1 MTEIT
6 QHSLQSQVIQE
17 EVSIDERNVNSILE
31 EEDITEATSSNL
43 NRTPSPPRDKHEKLH
58 QNGGS
63 DSEEDV
69 TEEAVQRFSFC
80 KPTTGMDS
88 LSTDSAENAIEE
100 TDAATTTS
108 NRDQEQDGHSHI
120 LANVHEHAD
129 PEQASS
135 DSHLIGSTDTVNSAT
150 MSTAPT
156 TAANTAASTD
166 SNVNSNSNS
175 NPTNSNPTNSNPTN
189 SNPTNSN
196 SNHSNSS
203 SNHSN
208 SSSNHS
214 NSNIAYTTQNSPPSI
229 RGRSASS
236 ASPTTLN
243 GSLLPRSQRVWEMD
257 RQAPECRRCHRRFNF
272 LIRRHHCRR
281 CGQIVCD
288 KCSSNRIRLPVEE
301 LIEDPIVSPSQY
313 PLLASQSQRV
323 CDTCYREPIRRSS
336 ESHQRRGH
344 RSTRPMGFGSQMR
357 RTDSNQS
364 LMIDCPVCGTTF
376 LGMQKN
382 EQEEHLQ
389 RCLNVGSPP
398 VQSPRYIVY
407 QLSQDS
413 TQIGDECP
421 ICFEEFEQGDKISRM
436 ICLCSYHQQCLG
448 SWLQKGKGC
457 PVHYDF
463 LQI

>member
-6 QHSLQSQVIQE
+6 QQPLQSQIIQE
-17 EVSIDERNVNSILE
+17 EPFSDQEDVNSILE
-31 EEDITEATSSNL
+31 EEDITETTVGNL
-43 NRTPSPPRDKHEKLH
+43 HFNRPPSPIRDTYERLH

-63 DSEEDV
+63 DSEEDM
-69 TEEAVQRFSFC
+69 TEENVQRFDVGEITS
-80 KPTTGMDS
+80 TMDS
-88 LSTDSAENAIEE
+88 LSTVTAENAAEE
-100 TDAATTTS
+100 TDAETAATS
-108 NRDQEQDGHSHI
+108 IREHEEQEENSHI
-120 LANVHEHAD
+120 PATVHEQVD
-129 PEQASS
+129 PEQVSS
-135 DSHLIGSTDTVNSAT
+135 DNHSIGPTDTVNSVT
-150 MSTAPT
+150 MP
-156 TAANTAASTD
+156 TAASTATSTPT
-166 SNVNSNSNS
+166 SNGSSS
-175 NPTNSNPTNSNPTN
+175 SS
-189 SNPTNSN
+189 S
-196 SNHSNSS
+196 SS
-203 SNHSN
+203 SNHKN
-208 SSSNHS
+208 SSTAH
-214 NSNIAYTTQNSPPSI
+214 TTHNSPPSI

-236 ASPTTLN
+236 ASPTTLH
-243 GSLLPRSQRVWEMD
+243 GGLLPRSQRVWEMD

-272 LIRRHHCRR
+272 LVRRHHCRR

-344 RSTRPMGFGSQMR
+344 RSTRPMAFGSQMR

-364 LMIDCPVCGTTF
+364 LMIDCPVCGITF
-376 LGMQKN
+376 LGMQKS

-407 QLSQDS
+407 QLSQES

-421 ICFEEFEQGDKISRM
+421 ICFEEFEQGK
-436 ICLCSYHQQCLG
+436 LELVAH
-448 SWLQKGKGC
+448 
-457 PVHYDF
+457 PF
-463 LQI
+463 LKHKYQSTMRWG